1 MPAIPRDEESIE
13 KKPRSFTM
21 SASDRGD
28 KGVSRT
34 SVVSWTMATREEHLE
49 TSKDEIRSSLLVES
63 GKLFRGWPF
72 LEEN

>member
-1 MPAIPRDEESIE
+1 
-13 KKPRSFTM
+13 M

-49 TSKDEIRSSLLVES
+49 TSKDEIRPSLLVES